1 MGTRTLLAVGL
12 ALLSASVGSGQ
23 DYIRSVF
30 GLGKKAPPKTE
41 SPIPKDGAVTQVPP
55 EYLLTPKNGPC
66 HIFVA
71 SYVGEKGVE
80 YALRL
85 ASELRNTH
93 GLEAYIHNYR
103 EREDFMRP
111 APKQMDE
118 MRKQFMGA
126 PPRFPHFKNPPQDN
140 WVVVVGNFA
149 SIDNDRAFDST
160 MKKLRKLNRESFSQP
175 VAVELRWGTDANGKN
190 PNELVGLRGTANPLR
205 PKEEKLSDAQLKSLK
220 LIKEMNDPEPF
231 SVYQLKAPFTLCV
244 FKFSAATGIAKNE
257 KKGFFGGGEKQS
269 KGLATAADNARIF
282 CKVMRDMGYDAYI
295 FHSDIASVVCVNG
308 YQGRNDPK
316 WVEDFKKFSKM
327 KILGIQLEPNLISR
341 PLDPVSVLSA
351 N

>member
-1 MGTRTLLAVGL
+1 MGKRLLLAVGL
-12 ALLSASVGSGQ
+12 VMLNAGVSSAQ

-30 GLGKKAPPKTE
+30 GLGKKAPPKSE
-41 SPIPKDGAVTQVPP
+41 SPITKDGAVTQVPP
-55 EYLLTPKNGPC
+55 EYMLTPNNGPC

-93 GLEAYIHNYR
+93 GLEAYVHNYR
-103 EREDFMRP
+103 EKEDFLRP
-111 APKQMDE
+111 APKQLDE
-118 MRKQFMGA
+118 MRKQFMGSA
-126 PPRFPHFKNPPQDN
+126 PRFPHFKNPPQDN

-149 SIDNDRAFDST
+149 SIENDRAFDAT
-160 MKKLRKLNRESFSQP
+160 MKKLKKLNRESFSQP
-175 VAVELRWGTDANGKN
+175 VAVELRWGTDANRKD

-205 PKEEKLSDAQLKSLK
+205 PREEKLTDAQLKSLK

-231 SVYQLKAPFTLCV
+231 SVYQLKSPYTLCV
-244 FKFSAATGIAKNE
+244 FKFSAPTGIAKKE
-257 KKGFFGGGEKQS
+257 KKSLFGAEKQA

-282 CKVMRDMGYDAYI
+282 CKAMREMGYEAYI

-316 WVEDFKKFSKM
+316 WIEDYKKFSKM
-327 KILGIQLEPNLISR
+327 KILGIQLEPDLISR
-341 PLDPVSVLSA
+341 PLDPVSVLTA